1 MASGLLFYSDVVPL
15 NREGHR
21 DHRIATGAQRF
32 GFASGSNLVPAVIDE
47 FAAAAPHLPIVFLPG
62 PGAPAACFLT
72 GVRSGRNAL
81 VGADGGW
88 RGDYVPAYLRRY
100 PFVLGE
106 VEGADPLV
114 CIDAGQA
121 SLEAPAGEALFKED
135 GAESDVLLDHIR
147 LTNEFFVAAKR
158 TEAFVKAL
166 AEMGLFRSVNIDA
179 KFETGETVALHGFLT
194 VDEEKL
200 GALPDESFLRL
211 RKLGLLAPIYA
222 HLASL
227 ACVERV
233 RKLS

>member
-15 NREGHR
+15 NREIHR
-21 DHRIATGAQRF
+21 GHRIATDVQRF
-32 GFASGSNLVPAVIDE
+32 GFAVGSNLVPAVIDE
-47 FAAAAPHLPIVFLPG
+47 FPAAAPHLPIVFVPG
-62 PGAPAACFLT
+62 PVGPAACFLT
-72 GVRSGRNAL
+72 GVRTGCNAL

-106 VEGADPLV
+106 VKGAEPLV
-114 CIDAGQA
+114 CIDVGRP
-121 SLEAPAGEALFKED
+121 SLEAPAGDALFKED

-147 LTNEFFVAAKR
+147 LTNDFFTAAKR
-158 TEAFVKAL
+158 TEAFVKTL
-166 AEMGLFRSVNIDA
+166 ADMGLFRSVNIDA
-179 KFETGETVALHGFLT
+179 KFETGETLSLHGFLT

-200 GALPDESFLRL
+200 GQLPDEAFLRL
-211 RKLGLLAPIYA
+211 RKEGLLVPIYA

-233 RKLS
+233 RKFS

>member
-21 DHRIATGAQRF
+21 SHRIAISPQRF

-47 FAAAAPHLPIVFLPG
+47 FPAAAPHLPIIFVPG

-81 VGADGGW
+81 VGADGAW

-106 VEGADPLV
+106 VEGADPLI
-114 CIDAGQA
+114 CIDAGHPSQEG
-121 SLEAPAGEALFKED
+121 SAGEALFKED

-147 LTNEFFVAAKR
+147 LTNEFYLAAKR
-158 TEAFVKAL
+158 TDAFVKAL

>member
-15 NREGHR
+15 NREAHR
-21 DHRIATGAQRF
+21 GHRIATGPQRF

-47 FAAAAPHLPIVFLPG
+47 FPAAAPHLPILFVPG
-62 PGAPAACFLT
+62 PAAPAACFLT

-81 VGADGGW
+81 VDADGGW
-88 RGDYVPAYLRRY
+88 RGDYLPAYLRRY

-106 VEGADPLV
+106 VEGAYPLV
-114 CIDAGQA
+114 CIDAGRP
-121 SLEAPAGEALFKED
+121 SLEAPVGEALFKED
-135 GAESDVLLDHIR
+135 GGESDLLLDNIR
-147 LTNEFFVAAKR
+147 LTNEFYMAARR

-166 AEMGLFRSVNIDA
+166 VEMGLFRSVNIDA
-179 KFETGETVALHGFLT
+179 KFESGETIALHGFLT

-200 GALPDESFLRL
+200 GTLPDESFLRL

>member
-1 MASGLLFYSDVVPL
+1 MASGLLFYSDIVPL
-15 NREGHR
+15 NREVHRGHR
-21 DHRIATGAQRF
+21 ITTGAQRF

-47 FAAAAPHLPIVFLPG
+47 FSPAAPYLPIVFVPG
-62 PGAPAACFLT
+62 PAAPAACFLT

-81 VGADGGW
+81 VDADGGW
-88 RGDYVPAYLRRY
+88 RGDYLPAYRRRY

-106 VEGADPLV
+106 VAGADPLV
-114 CIDAGQA
+114 CIDAGIPA
-121 SLEAPAGEALFKED
+121 LEAPAGEPLFKED
-135 GAESDVLLDHIR
+135 GAESDLLLDNIR
-147 LTNEFFVAAKR
+147 LTNEFFLAARR

-166 AEMGLFRSVNIDA
+166 AELGLFRSVNIDA
-179 KFETGETVALHGFLT
+179 RFETGETITLHGFLT
-194 VDEEKL
+194 VDEGKL
-200 GALPDESFLRL
+200 DQLPDESFLRL